1 MGSSPGLRGGFVSR
15 NAATISSTLLPTTP
29 KATNSLAL
37 TFTTHDLRAMRM
49 LLLEIHQE
57 AKKKTARNI
66 RAVHIS
72 RRLASEPLVP
82 RIERLPTQGTVASP
96 ARLPGSG

>member
-1 MGSSPGLRGGFVSR
+1 MGSSPGLRGGLVSR
-15 NAATISSTLLPTTP
+15 NAATISSTLLPSTP
-29 KATNSLAL
+29 EAANSLAL
-37 TFTTHDLRAMRM
+37 TFTTHLRAMRM
-49 LLLEIHQE
+49 LLLEIDQE
-57 AKKKTARNI
+57 PKKKTARNI

-82 RIERLPTQGTVASP
+82 RIERLPTQGTVVSP